1 MIHWLKAINKGTMNA
16 LDCTS
21 IFTDPKIQYKA
32 KIFQVGDS
40 ITLITG
46 ENEILKVAG
55 ITDLG
60 IDQLVRQ
67 NLELG
72 NL

>member
-1 MIHWLKAINKGTMNA
+1 MNA

-60 IDQLVRQ
+60 IGQLVR
-67 NLELG
+67 
-72 NL
+72 